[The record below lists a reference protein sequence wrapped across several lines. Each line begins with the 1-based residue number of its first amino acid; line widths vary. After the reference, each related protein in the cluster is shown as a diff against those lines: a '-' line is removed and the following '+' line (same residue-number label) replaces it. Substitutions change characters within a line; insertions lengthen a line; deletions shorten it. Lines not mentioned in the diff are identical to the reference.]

1 MAQISFQ
8 NSISTRD
15 VVGPYLFEGEYTS
28 IIDFAEINL
37 LFQGSLVAPGDNVVI
52 TSYLSNDRFNILKSV
67 ATTITYPLDN
77 KLIKIKPA
85 ANFLKVQL

>member
-37 LFQGSLVAPGDNVVI
+37 LFQGSLVSPGDNVVI
-52 TSYLSNDRFNILKSV
+52 TFI
-67 ATTITYPLDN
+67 
-77 KLIKIKPA
+77 
-85 ANFLKVQL
+85 FL